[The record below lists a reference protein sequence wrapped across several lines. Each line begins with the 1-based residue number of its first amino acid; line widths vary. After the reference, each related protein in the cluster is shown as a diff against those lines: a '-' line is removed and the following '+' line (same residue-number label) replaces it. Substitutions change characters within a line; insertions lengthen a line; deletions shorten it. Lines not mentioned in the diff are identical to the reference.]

1 VKKQFLIVTVPVANL
16 RKEPVEASVE
26 SVCDDLQETQLLY
39 NEYLLYKDEKEDWY
53 YVEAVEQKK
62 VTSQGDWQGY
72 PGWIRK
78 ASAIFID
85 TWPVFNAVIKRVQ
98 AVILKDPSEKTES
111 LFTAS
116 IGTRLTVEDE
126 GNNNHY
132 KTILADG
139 QQGWIKKDDV
149 NAPSPIM
156 DTGRLRKNIA
166 DTAKLFLGMPYLWGG
181 RSASVPQGTGHR
193 AQGTGIQSQVTS
205 RMSQGSEHNTEREA
219 GSGKREA
226 IGLQVTGYKLQGTRT
241 EREDGSGTLRHNTG
255 GQARKAEAI
264 ALDFKHGTLN
274 IEHGTVING
283 VDCSSLTN
291 LAYRVNWLDIP
302 RDAHDQWNTS
312 TQIAYDTLEPA
323 DLIFVS
329 AEEAHDKITHVMMY
343 LTGEEFIEALE
354 TGSVVF
360 INSFKNKF
368 GLTLHEA
375 AMQGFIINKRK
386 IYFGSILIVDEKK

>member
-26 SVCDDLQETQLLY
+26 YVCDDLQETQLLY
-39 NEYLLYKDEKEDWY
+39 NECLLYKDKKEDWC

-62 VTSQGDWQGY
+62 ATPQGDWQGY
-72 PGWIRK
+72 PGWIQK
-78 ASAIFID
+78 TSATFID
-85 TWPVFNAVIKRVQ
+85 TWPILNAVIKRTQ
-98 AVILKDPSEKTES
+98 AVILEGSSEKAES
-111 LFTAS
+111 LLTAS
-116 IGTRLTVEDE
+116 IATRLTVEDK
-126 GNNNHY
+126 GNNDYY

-139 QQGWIKKDDV
+139 QQGWIRKDNV
-149 NAPSPIM
+149 NALSTVM
-156 DTGRLRKNIA
+156 DTGRLRKNIVE
-166 DTAKLFLGMPYLWGG
+166 TAELFLGMPYLWGG
-181 RSASVPQGTGHR
+181 RSAYVPQGTGQR
-193 AQGTGIQSQVTS
+193 NSVTS
-205 RMSQGSEHNTEREA
+205 HRSQGSEHNTEREE

-226 IGLQVTGYKLQGTRT
+226 IGLQVTGYKPQGTRT
-241 EREDGSGTLRHNTG
+241 AREAGATAS
-255 GQARKAEAI
+255 
-264 ALDFKHGTLN
+264 DFKHGTWN
-274 IEHGTVING
+274 VEHGTVING

-302 RDAHDQWNTS
+302 RDAHDQWSAS
-312 TQIAYDTLEPA
+312 TRIAYDTLEPA

-343 LTGEEFIEALE
+343 LNGEEFIEALE

-375 AMQGFIINKRK
+375 ARQGFIVNKRK
-386 IYFGSILIVDEKK
+386 LYFGSILIAGEKK